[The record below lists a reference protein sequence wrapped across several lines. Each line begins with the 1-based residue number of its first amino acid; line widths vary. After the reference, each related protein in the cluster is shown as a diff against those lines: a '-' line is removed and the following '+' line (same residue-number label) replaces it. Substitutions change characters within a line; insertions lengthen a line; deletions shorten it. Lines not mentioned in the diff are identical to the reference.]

1 MKPPTVEMEQCFS
14 NWQRGLT
21 TDKRTQSSQE
31 VKDRQDE
38 LIASVRQ
45 GSASLGKYLRT
56 QLGIDAGTEIEAPLL
71 PRQVSAAEFRN
82 PPFQLERELYER
94 WTNQLNANQASQPLI
109 WTHWH
114 VHWIEQGQFGERL
127 DEALLWSLSTGAE
140 EKKPEDAVRN
150 LLRRLGGLSHVRGKV
165 SVLSDCPFS
174 RAWWRGRISN
184 VVSSASEGTLGTQAA
199 HRVLHSNNDAWARL
213 VGDSVRRITVANN
226 ARLLAALLCQY
237 DAAGRDGDGVPAQE
251 IQRALRLLARR
262 GSILAFDAVAWSE
275 LLDIAQYAVSDA
287 NGHAG

>member
-1 MKPPTVEMEQCFS
+1 MKPPTVEMEQRFS

-38 LIASVRQ
+38 LIEAVKQ
-45 GSASLGKYLRT
+45 GTTSLGRYLRA
-56 QLGIDAGTEIEAPLL
+56 QLGMTPDAEIEAPPL
-71 PRQVSAAEFRN
+71 PRPVSAAEFRN
-82 PPFQLERELYER
+82 PPFQLERLLCER
-94 WTNQLNANQASQPLI
+94 WVGQLNAHQASQPLI

-114 VHWIEQGQFGERL
+114 IHWIEQGQFGERL
-127 DEALLWSLSTGAE
+127 DEAFLGSLATGAE
-140 EKKPEDAVRN
+140 EKKAEDAVRN
-150 LLRRLGGLSHVRGKV
+150 LLRRLGGLPHVRGKV

-184 VVSSASEGTLGTQAA
+184 EVSSASEGTLGTEAA

-262 GSILAFDAVAWSE
+262 GSTLAFDAVAWSE

-287 NGHAG
+287 NGNAG